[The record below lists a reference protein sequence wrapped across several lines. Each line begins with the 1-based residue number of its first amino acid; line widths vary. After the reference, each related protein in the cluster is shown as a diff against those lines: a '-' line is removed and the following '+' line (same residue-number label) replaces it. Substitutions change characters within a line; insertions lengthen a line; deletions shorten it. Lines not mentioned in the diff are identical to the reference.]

1 MRLTELFIYR
11 ISPELVGF
19 RDFRSSLHSDGTV
32 SYNFPTLTESVCTL
46 DVDRFPFDQQT
57 CPLVFGSWVYD
68 GTQMD
73 LVVRIMFL
81 DLQQNQD
88 VFNSV
93 FFGLMRW

>member
-19 RDFRSSLHSDGTV
+19 RDFRTSLYSDGTV

-73 LVVRIMFL
+73 LVVRIVFL

-93 FFGLMRW
+93 FFGLMS